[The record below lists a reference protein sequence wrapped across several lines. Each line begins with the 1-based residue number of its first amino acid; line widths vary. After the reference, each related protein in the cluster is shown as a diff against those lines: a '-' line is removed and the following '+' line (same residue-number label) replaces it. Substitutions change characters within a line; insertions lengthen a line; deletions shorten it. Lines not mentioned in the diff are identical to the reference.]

1 MTRKQIKKE
10 LNKLAKQIDKIP
22 DHVFLDGSA
31 EEDPKIMRLLSRYD
45 TLRRSIN
52 NREATQ

>member
-22 DHVFLDGSA
+22 DHVFFDEG
-31 EEDPKIMRLLSRYD
+31 EEDPKIKQLLSRYD
-45 TLRRSIN
+45 TLRRSLLTTG
-52 NREATQ
+52 RK

>member
-10 LNKLAKQIDKIP
+10 LNKLAKQIDIIP

-31 EEDPKIMRLLSRYD
+31 EEDPKIKRLLSRYD

-52 NREATQ
+52 NREDK